1 MSSGPSKTEPPVSA
15 RILPSAQDATEALQL
30 QGEEPESQSRYQALI
45 EASAQIVWTTDPGGA
60 VVEDSPSWRSFT
72 GQTYEQWKGFGGLE
86 ALHPDDRERASELWR
101 RAVATGAALETEYRI
116 RHISG
121 DWRWMAVRAVPVVK
135 ADGLIREWVG
145 MNIDITVRKQGEEA
159 RARLAAIVESS
170 DDAIIS
176 KDLSGIITS
185 WNKSAERLFGYT
197 AQEAVGKPVTLL
209 IPPERFDEEP
219 TILDRVRR
227 GERIDHYETVRRRKD
242 GTLLDV
248 SLTVSPVTDSQGQ
261 IVGASKIARDITE
274 RKRAENRLRESE
286 ERFAQFMR
294 HLPGLA
300 WIKNAEGRYLYANSA
315 AEVAFGSR
323 LVELK
328 GKTDRD
334 LFPAETAA
342 QFTMH
347 DQRAL
352 ASGSGIQ
359 AIETLKHPD
368 GTVRHSIVSKFPVPG
383 RDGKEITIG
392 GIAFDITEQKEAEE
406 ALRESEQ
413 RFRLLADSVPVL
425 IWINGLEGCEFVNR
439 EYLQFLERTMEEV
452 QQMKWATALHIE
464 DAEEYLNAYREAF
477 EDRKPFEAQVRMRRG
492 DGEYRWLK
500 SAALPRVATDGKFL
514 GYVGCSFDITDVKQ
528 SQEALSEA
536 DRRKNEFLAMLAH
549 ELRNPLAPIRN
560 ALEILRR
567 TKDNAQAVQSA
578 SEMMERQISQMV
590 RLVDDLL
597 DVSRISRGKIELRRG
612 PIELASAVTHV
623 VEASRPL
630 AESKGIELSVALPPQ
645 PVYVNADPIRL
656 AQVVGNLLNNAC
668 KFTAE
673 GGRIWLTIELAKDGD
688 HFPTVLIRV
697 RDTGIGIPAEQLDRI
712 FDMFMQGD
720 TSLERSASGLGI
732 GLTLAKNLVELHEGT
747 LEAYSAGTGHGCEF
761 VVRLPVWTGA
771 PKPAQ
776 PDPVLTELKTA
787 PALRILVVDDNK
799 DSAESLTILLSLAG
813 HKTHTAYDGLEAIEA
828 AATFRPDVIL
838 LDIGLPQLNGY
849 EVARKIRE
857 QPWGQAMILVALTG
871 WGQEEDRCRSRDAG
885 FDHHITKPVHPL
897 ALTRLLAK
905 ATSPEKQVES
915 IEHSV
920 TPQGSSNPI
929 LGVTP
934 TRPRR

>member
-1 MSSGPSKTEPPVSA
+1 VSSGSSKTEPPDSA
-15 RILPSAQDATEALQL
+15 RILASAQDATEVLQF
-30 QGEEPESQSRYQALI
+30 QGEERASQSRYQALI
-45 EASAQIVWTTDPGGA
+45 EASAQIVWTTDPSGA
-60 VVEDSPSWRSFT
+60 VVEDSPSWRRFT

-86 ALHPDDRERASELWR
+86 AVHPDDRERVSDLWR
-101 RAVATGAALETEYRI
+101 RAVAERAALETEYRI

-121 DWRWMAVRAVPVVK
+121 DWRWTTVRAVPVLD
-135 ADGLIREWVG
+135 ADGSIREWVG

-170 DDAIIS
+170 DDAIVS
-176 KDLSGIITS
+176 KDLTGVITS

-197 AQEAVGKPVTLL
+197 AQEAVGNSVTLL
-209 IPPERFDEEP
+209 IPPDRFDEEP
-219 TILDRVRR
+219 AILDRVRR

-248 SLTVSPVTDSQGQ
+248 SLTVSPVTDSQGRV
-261 IVGASKIARDITE
+261 VGASKIARDITG

-300 WIKNAEGRYLYANSA
+300 WIKNAEGRYLYANNA

-323 LVELK
+323 LVEFQ
-328 GKTDRD
+328 GKTDQD

-368 GTVRHSIVSKFPVPG
+368 GTVRHSIVSKFPVPA

-392 GIAFDITEQKEAEE
+392 GIAFDITEQREAEE

-425 IWINGLEGCEFVNR
+425 IWINGLDGCEFVNR
-439 EYLQFLERTMEEV
+439 AYLQFLERPMEDI

-464 DAEEYLNAYREAF
+464 DAQTYLDAYREAF
-477 EDRKPFEAQVRMRRG
+477 EGRKPFEAQVRMRRA

-500 SAALPRVATDGKFL
+500 SAALPRVAIEGKFL

-528 SQEALSEA
+528 YQEALSEA

-560 ALEILRR
+560 ALEIMRR
-567 TKDNAQAVQSA
+567 TKDNAQAIQSA

-597 DVSRISRGKIELRRG
+597 DVSRISRGRIELRRG
-612 PIELASAVTHV
+612 PIELASAVNHA
-623 VEASRPL
+623 VEASRLL
-630 AESKGIELSVALPPQ
+630 AESKGIELSVSMPPQ
-645 PVYVNADPIRL
+645 PVYLNADPIRM

-668 KFTAE
+668 KFTAD
-673 GGRIWLTIELAKDGD
+673 GGRIWLTVELARAGD
-688 HFPTVLIRV
+688 HSPEGVLIRV
-697 RDTGIGIPAEQLDRI
+697 RDTGIGIPAEQLNRI

-720 TSLERSASGLGI
+720 TSLERSTSGLGI

-747 LEAYSAGTGHGCEF
+747 LQAYSAGTGQGSEF
-761 VVRLPVWTGA
+761 VVRLPVLAEA
-771 PKPAQ
+771 PKPVL
-776 PDPVLTELKTA
+776 PDPVLTESKTA
-787 PALRILVVDDNK
+787 PTRRILVVEDNE
-799 DSAESLTILLSLAG
+799 DSAESLALLLRLAG
-813 HKTHTAYDGLEAIEA
+813 HTTHNAYDGLEAMEA

-838 LDIGLPQLNGY
+838 LDIGLPKLNGY

-857 QPWGQAMILVALTG
+857 QPWGQAVVLVALTG
-871 WGQEEDRCRSRDAG
+871 WGQEEDRRRSREAG
-885 FDHHITKPVHPL
+885 FNHHLTKPVDPL
-897 ALTRLLAK
+897 ALTRLLASLSL
-905 ATSPEKQVES
+905 A
-915 IEHSV
+915 
-920 TPQGSSNPI
+920 
-929 LGVTP
+929 
-934 TRPRR
+934 

>member
-1 MSSGPSKTEPPVSA
+1 VSSGPSKTEPPDSA
-15 RILPSAQDATEALQL
+15 RILASAQDATEVLRF
-30 QGEEPESQSRYQALI
+30 QGEERETQSRYQALI
-45 EASAQIVWTTDPGGA
+45 EASAQIVWTTDPSGA

-86 ALHPDDRERASELWR
+86 AVHPDDRERVSDLWR
-101 RAVATGAALETEYRI
+101 RAVAEGAALETEYRI

-121 DWRWMAVRAVPVVK
+121 DWRWTTVRAVPVLD
-135 ADGLIREWVG
+135 ADGSIREWVG

-170 DDAIIS
+170 DDAIVS
-176 KDLSGIITS
+176 KDLTGVITS

-197 AQEAVGKPVTLL
+197 AQEAVGNPVTLL
-209 IPPERFDEEP
+209 IPPDRFDEEP
-219 TILDRVRR
+219 AILERVRR

-248 SLTVSPVTDSQGQ
+248 SLTVSPVTDSQGRV
-261 IVGASKIARDITE
+261 VGASKIARDITG

-300 WIKNAEGRYLYANSA
+300 WIKNAEGRYLYANNA

-323 LVELK
+323 LVELQ
-328 GKTDRD
+328 GKTDQD

-342 QFTMH
+342 QFTMN

-392 GIAFDITEQKEAEE
+392 GIAFDITEQREAEE

-425 IWINGLEGCEFVNR
+425 IWLNGLDGCEFVNR
-439 EYLQFLERTMEEV
+439 AYLQFLERPMEDI

-464 DAEEYLNAYREAF
+464 DAQAYLDAYREAF
-477 EDRKPFEAQVRMRRG
+477 EGRKPFEAQVRMRRA

-500 SAALPRVATDGKFL
+500 SAALPRVATEGKFL

-528 SQEALSEA
+528 YQEALSEA

-560 ALEILRR
+560 ALEIIRR
-567 TKDNAQAVQSA
+567 TQNNGQAIQSA
-578 SEMMERQISQMV
+578 SEMMERQINQMV

-597 DVSRISRGKIELRRG
+597 DVSRISRGRIELRRG
-612 PIELASAVTHV
+612 PIELASAVNHA
-623 VEASRPL
+623 VEASRLL
-630 AESKGIELSVALPPQ
+630 AESKGIELSVSMPPQ
-645 PVYVNADPIRL
+645 PVYLNADPIRM

-668 KFTAE
+668 KFTAD
-673 GGRIWLTIELAKDGD
+673 GGRIWLTVELARAGD
-688 HFPTVLIRV
+688 HSPEGVLIRV
-697 RDTGIGIPAEQLDRI
+697 RDTGIGIPAEQLNRI

-720 TSLERSASGLGI
+720 TSLERSTSGLGI

-747 LEAYSAGTGHGCEF
+747 LEAHSAGTGQGSEF
-761 VVRLPVWTGA
+761 VVRLPVLTED
-771 PKPAQ
+771 PKPAP
-776 PDPVLTELKTA
+776 PDPVLAESKTA
-787 PALRILVVDDNK
+787 AARRILVVDDNE
-799 DSAESLTILLSLAG
+799 DSAESLTILLNLAG

-838 LDIGLPQLNGY
+838 LDIGLPKLNGY

-857 QPWGQAMILVALTG
+857 QPWGQAVVLVALTG
-871 WGQEEDRCRSRDAG
+871 WGQEEDRRRSREAG
-885 FDHHITKPVHPL
+885 FNHHLTKPVDPL
-897 ALTRLLAK
+897 ALTRLLASLSL
-905 ATSPEKQVES
+905 AQ
-915 IEHSV
+915 
-920 TPQGSSNPI
+920 NAN
-929 LGVTP
+929 
-934 TRPRR
+934 

>member
-1 MSSGPSKTEPPVSA
+1 VSSGSSKTEPPDSA
-15 RILPSAQDATEALQL
+15 RILASAQDGTEVLRF
-30 QGEEPESQSRYQALI
+30 QGEEREAQSRYQALI
-45 EASAQIVWTTDPGGA
+45 EASAQIVWTTDPNGT

-86 ALHPDDRERASELWR
+86 AVHPDDRERVSDLWR
-101 RAVATGAALETEYRI
+101 RAVAERAALETEYRI

-121 DWRWMAVRAVPVVK
+121 DWRWTTVRAVPVLD
-135 ADGLIREWVG
+135 ADGSIREWVG

-170 DDAIIS
+170 DDAIVS
-176 KDLSGIITS
+176 KDLTGVITS

-197 AQEAVGKPVTLL
+197 AQEAVGNSVTLL
-209 IPPERFDEEP
+209 IPPDRFDEEP
-219 TILDRVRR
+219 AILDRVRR

-248 SLTVSPVTDSQGQ
+248 SLTVSPVTDSQGRV
-261 IVGASKIARDITE
+261 VGASKIARDITG

-300 WIKNAEGRYLYANSA
+300 WIKNAEGRYLYANNA

-323 LVELK
+323 LVEFQ
-328 GKTDRD
+328 GKTDQD

-342 QFTMH
+342 QFTMN

-352 ASGSGIQ
+352 ASESGIQ

-392 GIAFDITEQKEAEE
+392 GIAFDITEQREAEE

-425 IWINGLEGCEFVNR
+425 IWINGLDGCEFVNR
-439 EYLQFLERTMEEV
+439 AYLQFLERPMEDI

-464 DAEEYLNAYREAF
+464 DAQAYLDAYREAF
-477 EDRKPFEAQVRMRRG
+477 EGRKPFEAQVRMRRA

-500 SAALPRVATDGKFL
+500 SAALPRVAIEGKFL

-528 SQEALSEA
+528 YQEALSEA

-560 ALEILRR
+560 ALEIMRR
-567 TKDNAQAVQSA
+567 TKDNAQAIQSA

-597 DVSRISRGKIELRRG
+597 DVSRISRGRIELRRG
-612 PIELASAVTHV
+612 PIELASAVNHA
-623 VEASRPL
+623 VEASRLL
-630 AESKGIELSVALPPQ
+630 AESKGIELSVSMPPQ
-645 PVYVNADPIRL
+645 PVYLNADPIRM

-668 KFTAE
+668 KFTAD
-673 GGRIWLTIELAKDGD
+673 GGRIWLTVELARAGD
-688 HFPTVLIRV
+688 HSPEGVLIRV
-697 RDTGIGIPAEQLDRI
+697 RDTGIGIPAEQLNRI

-720 TSLERSASGLGI
+720 TSLERSTSGLGI

-747 LEAYSAGTGHGCEF
+747 LQAYSAGTGQGSEF
-761 VVRLPVWTGA
+761 VVRLPVLAEA
-771 PKPAQ
+771 PKPVL
-776 PDPVLTELKTA
+776 PDPVLTESKTA
-787 PALRILVVDDNK
+787 PTRRILVVEDNE
-799 DSAESLTILLSLAG
+799 DSAESLALLLRLAG
-813 HKTHTAYDGLEAIEA
+813 HTTHNAYDGLEAMEA

-838 LDIGLPQLNGY
+838 LDIGLPKLNGY

-857 QPWGQAMILVALTG
+857 QPWGQAVVLVALTG
-871 WGQEEDRCRSRDAG
+871 WGQEEDRRRSREAG
-885 FDHHITKPVHPL
+885 FNHHLTKPVDPL
-897 ALTRLLAK
+897 ALTRLLASLSL
-905 ATSPEKQVES
+905 AQDA
-915 IEHSV
+915 
-920 TPQGSSNPI
+920 N
-929 LGVTP
+929 
-934 TRPRR
+934 

>member
-1 MSSGPSKTEPPVSA
+1 MSSGPSKTEPPNPERTLDTQNVPEVSRFQA
-15 RILPSAQDATEALQL
+15 AVQ
-30 QGEEPESQSRYQALI
+30 ESQSRYQALI
-45 EASAQIVWTTDPGGA
+45 EASAQIVWTTDPSGA
-60 VVEDSPSWRSFT
+60 AVEDSPSWRKFT
-72 GQTYEQWKGFGGLE
+72 GQTYEQWKGFGGLDV
-86 ALHPDDRERASELWR
+86 LHPEDRERVRELWQ
-101 RAVATGAALETEYRI
+101 RAVAERTAVETECRI

-121 DWRWMAVRAVPVVK
+121 DWRWMTVRAVPVVN
-135 ADGLIREWVG
+135 ADGSIREWVG
-145 MNIDITVRKQGEEA
+145 MNVDITVRKQGEEA

-176 KDLSGIITS
+176 KDLNGIITS
-185 WNKSAERLFGYT
+185 WNKSAERVFGYT
-197 AQEAVGKPVTLL
+197 AQEVVGKPVTIL
-209 IPPERFDEEP
+209 IPRERFDEEP
-219 TILDRVRR
+219 AILERVRR
-227 GERIDHYETVRRRKD
+227 GERIEHYETVRRRKD

-248 SLTVSPVTDSQGQ
+248 SLTVSPVADSQGRV
-261 IVGASKIARDITE
+261 VGASKIARDITG
-274 RKRAENRLRESE
+274 RKRAEIRLGESE

-300 WIKNAEGRYLYANSA
+300 WIKNAEGRYLYANDA
-315 AEVAFGSR
+315 AEVAFGSP
-323 LVELK
+323 LAELK
-328 GKTDRD
+328 GKTDQD
-334 LFPAETAA
+334 LFPLETAA
-342 QFTMH
+342 EFTMN

-359 AIETLKHPD
+359 AIETLKHTD

-392 GIAFDITEQKEAEE
+392 GIAFDITEQKEAEQ

-425 IWINGLEGCEFVNR
+425 IWMNGLDGCEFVNR

-452 QQMKWATALHIE
+452 QQMKWATALHSD
-464 DAEEYLNAYREAF
+464 DAEEYLSAYRRAF

-567 TKDNAQAVQSA
+567 TKDKTQAIQSA
-578 SEMMERQISQMV
+578 SEMMERQIRQMV

-612 PIELASAVTHV
+612 SIDLASAVTHA

-630 AESKGIELSVALPPQ
+630 AESKGIELSVSLPPQ
-645 PVYVNADPIRL
+645 PAYVNADPIRL
-656 AQVVGNLLNNAC
+656 AQVVGNLLSNAC
-668 KFTAE
+668 KFTSD
-673 GGRIWLTIELAKDGD
+673 GGRIWLTVELANTGD
-688 HFPTVLIRV
+688 HSPERVSIRV
-697 RDTGIGIPAEQLDRI
+697 RDTGIGIPSEQLDRI

-747 LEAYSAGTGHGCEF
+747 LEAYSAGTGQGSEF
-761 VVRLPVWTGA
+761 VVRLPLLAEA
-771 PKPAQ
+771 PKPAS
-776 PDPVLTELKTA
+776 PDPVLTDARTA
-787 PALRILVVDDNK
+787 QTRRILIVEDNE
-799 DSAESLTILLSLAG
+799 DSADSLTILLNLAG

-828 AATFRPDVIL
+828 AATFRPEVIL
-838 LDIGLPQLNGY
+838 LDIGLPKLNGF

-857 QPWGQAMILVALTG
+857 QPWGQAMVLVALTG
-871 WGQEEDRCRSRDAG
+871 WGQDEDRRRSREAG
-885 FDHHITKPVHPL
+885 FTHHLTKPIDPL
-897 ALTRLLAK
+897 ALTNLLAWPVQSK
-905 ATSPEKQVES
+905 S
-915 IEHSV
+915 
-920 TPQGSSNPI
+920 
-929 LGVTP
+929 
-934 TRPRR
+934 